1 MRGIRNKVI
10 QAYIKFRFPGC
21 RIDWVSPDLAVLTG
35 VNGLRCWVILDKRKT
50 WSWYLVSVQEK
61 NCSVYPALVSC
72 TGLMI
77 YTKQIQIAITS
88 SHTINN

>member
-50 WSWYLVSVQEK
+50 WSWMDFAQWLV
-61 NCSVYPALVSC
+61 PAVICLWSAIVVSGVMLGC
-72 TGLMI
+72 MYGAI
-77 YTKQIQIAITS
+77 Y
-88 SHTINN
+88 